1 MACQIQHFPLNV
13 FVSPTAYAAA
23 ADLVHYLRGDLSPRQ
38 LAHFI
43 HVYSRVIHN
52 PCLSSSVHTLAGKMM
67 FNLIETVITKDTP
80 AGAAKVLAALMETC
94 VDRLESLTAVLDE
107 VQQRSECRKNGEA
120 ESGNFFIVEK
130 ARPVASAVY
139 AADEPDNVLSGKCT
153 PTTLQ
158 HSLRRRQNSGFCSE
172 PLHTACGLVL
182 VLSRRLMHQ
191 FPMGHSC

>member
-1 MACQIQHFPLNV
+1 MRYSILV

-80 AGAAKVLAALMETC
+80 AGAAKVLATLMETC

-107 VQQRSECRKNGEA
+107 VLQRSECRKNGEA
-120 ESGNFFIVEK
+120 ESGNFFLVEK
-130 ARPVASAVY
+130 ARPVASATY
-139 AADEPDNVLSGKCT
+139 ATDEPDNVLSGKCT
-153 PTTLQ
+153 QPHHNT
-158 HSLRRRQNSGFCSE
+158 HSGPCQSSGFCSG
-172 PLHTACGLVL
+172 PLHTAYVPAL
-182 VLSRRLMHQ
+182 VLSRRSTPQ
-191 FPMGHSC
+191 FLMGHSC

>member
-1 MACQIQHFPLNV
+1 MQHFHLSV
-13 FVSPTAYAAA
+13 FFVSPTAYAAA

-107 VQQRSECRKNGEA
+107 VQQRSECRKNGEP

-153 PTTLQ
+153 
-158 HSLRRRQNSGFCSE
+158 E
-172 PLHTACGLVL
+172 PLFNIH
-182 VLSRRLMHQ
+182 
-191 FPMGHSC
+191 

>member
-1 MACQIQHFPLNV
+1 MACQIRYFHLSV

-38 LAHFI
+38 LSHFI

-80 AGAAKVLAALMETC
+80 TGAAKVLSALMETC
-94 VDRLESLTAVLDE
+94 VDRLESLTTVLDE
-107 VQQRSECRKNGEA
+107 VQQRSDCRKNGEA

-130 ARPVASAVY
+130 ARPVASAAY

-153 PTTLQ
+153 WDPLL
-158 HSLRRRQNSGFCSE
+158 HSLRRRQSSGFCSGR
-172 PLHTACGLVL
+172 LHTAYGLVL
-182 VLSRRLMHQ
+182 VLSRRLMRQ
-191 FPMGHSC
+191 SPMGHSC